1 MTVKELLSLYSN
13 WNIPM
18 VINDDNL
25 QPICRKKTIQEF
37 CDQGGNNLI
46 SKLKVVS
53 FSVVDGEL
61 AIRVELLISE
71 IEQIMQFVEEYRK
84 EHYHYDV

>member
-1 MTVKELLSLYSN
+1 MTVKELLELYSN

-37 CDQGGNNLI
+37 YDQSGNNLI

-53 FSVVDGEL
+53 FSVIDGEL